1 VTQPPRP
8 RALPSRRHRATAAG
22 ATSLVEAFGSSPGW
36 PGAAR
41 LQELPIDTIR
51 PNLQQPRKRFQ
62 EDALAALAASIR
74 ERGVLQPVLVR
85 PLAERELAYE
95 LVAGER
101 RWRAARMAGLGR
113 LPAFIREDTDDAS
126 ALELALIENAAR
138 QDLTPVEEAR
148 TLSTLIND
156 LGVTQGA
163 LAERICRSRSD
174 LANTLRL
181 LDLPDDVLDLLDSG
195 QLTKGHGKTLLREP
209 TVDGRRALAQ
219 KARDGGWSVRHLER
233 AIVSAQSTSERVRI
247 AAGFDPE
254 AQGIADQ
261 LALCIGGQVKVRR
274 RRTGFAIELVVADA
288 AAAEALVARLAKS
301 VAHGQPIARHPTAT
315 HIRK

>member
-1 VTQPPRP
+1 M
-8 RALPSRRHRATAAG
+8 
-22 ATSLVEAFGSSPGW
+22 
-36 PGAAR
+36 
-41 LQELPIDTIR
+41 
-51 PNLQQPRKRFQ
+51 
-62 EDALAALAASIR
+62 
-74 ERGVLQPVLVR
+74 LQPVLVR
-85 PLAERELAYE
+85 TLADSEPAYE
-95 LVAGER
+95 LIAGER
-101 RWRAARMAGLGR
+101 RWRAARMAGLDR

-195 QLTKGHGKTLLREP
+195 QLTKGHGKSLLREP

-219 KARDGGWSVRHLER
+219 KARDGGWSVRQLER
-233 AIVSAQSTSERVRI
+233 AIVSAQSTSERVPI
-247 AAGFDPE
+247 AALSDPE
-254 AQGIADQ
+254 TQTIADQ
-261 LALCIGGQVKVRR
+261 LELCLGGRVKVRR
-274 RRTGFAIELVVADA
+274 RRTGFAIELVVPDA
-288 AAAEALVARLAKS
+288 AAAEALLTRLAKS
-301 VAHGQPIARHPTAT
+301 VADQHQSLTTRPQLLTGNSRWLPGRPP
-315 HIRK
+315 RRE